1 MICWVLK
8 GRLLFECCCR
18 IVVFLFLFVGAWST
32 EQNRLVL
39 IGRWKERLTGSLV
52 FDDCVA
58 VLLDSFKF
66 VFLDG

>member
-1 MICWVLK
+1 M
-8 GRLLFECCCR
+8 
-18 IVVFLFLFVGAWST
+18 FLFLFVGAWST